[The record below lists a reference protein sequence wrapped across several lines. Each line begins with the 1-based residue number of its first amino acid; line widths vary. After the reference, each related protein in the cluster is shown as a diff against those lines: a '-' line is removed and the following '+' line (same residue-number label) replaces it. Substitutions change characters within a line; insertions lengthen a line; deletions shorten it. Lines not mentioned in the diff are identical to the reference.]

1 MRVLKYFEKITFRN
15 KENQDII
22 FDDQEMR
29 NFHDQLL
36 KMKKKRPALNVERIM
51 HKLYGRNTS

>member
-15 KENQDII
+15 KDHQII
-22 FDDQEMR
+22 TFDDREMHDFR
-29 NFHDQLL
+29 NQLL

-51 HKLYGRNTS
+51 RKIYGRNIS